1 MHILHTIFFEKNIY
15 LSQVPFKRQKRQVG
29 GDIKAAEKSGVN
41 VLDYAYG
48 VDLKTESKL
57 AVYPT
62 LMGELDDPQSNF
74 GGSNSGQDS
83 NNPFGDHNQLGT
95 NHD

>member
-1 MHILHTIFFEKNIY
+1 MKKIFY
-15 LSQVPFKRQKRQVG
+15 LYQVPFKRQKRQVG

-74 GGSNSGQDS
+74 GGSNSGQDP

-95 NHD
+95 NHNQNN